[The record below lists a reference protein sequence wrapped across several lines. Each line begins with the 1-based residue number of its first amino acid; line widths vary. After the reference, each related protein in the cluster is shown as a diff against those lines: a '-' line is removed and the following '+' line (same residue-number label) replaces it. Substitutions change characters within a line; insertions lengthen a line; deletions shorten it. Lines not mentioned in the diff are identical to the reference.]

1 MFQDSRTA
9 ARALIRAPG
18 FALVSILVLGLGIG
32 LTTTL
37 FTLVDRVFF
46 KPLPFPNPKAL
57 VVIHRVNPQQGW
69 HENPF
74 SAPLF
79 HRIRPQLNGFQGL
92 AAFANRTW
100 NLTGVKEPER
110 VPGIRVT
117 HDYLAVLGVQPF
129 LGRNFNPE
137 EDHPGGPGAVILG
150 HAWWKTRF
158 GGDPH
163 VIGQVL
169 TLDGEP
175 RVVVGVLPPSLPLPL
190 AGHQARVLV
199 PMVFTSPELQAWG
212 KGFLTVLGRLDHQA
226 SLAEPQREVPRVA
239 ELLER
244 QLGNAPLAGWSAR
257 VASLQ
262 AEIVKA
268 FRPKAIALLAA
279 VGLLQVLVC
288 LNVASLVLVRGLE
301 RQPDIVLRTALGA
314 QRGQLV
320 HCMLAEC
327 WLIGIGG
334 GLLGLVLAASCLGP
348 FERLLLLPIA
358 GPSLDVRVLFIACL
372 VSLATVLACGLLPAL
387 RLSSNVDLSSL
398 LKDGARGSLA
408 HGRLRNVIV
417 AGKLALATC
426 LLVLAGLA
434 IQGERRMQRSDLG
447 WNPTGVLTASLSI
460 PATSYPSA
468 EKRAALV
475 TRLLDRVQEQP
486 GVESAAFTDSLPL
499 GGSHTSS
506 TYHLQGLV
514 PPVGTFFAADRI
526 AISPAY
532 VSTMGMLL
540 REGRSLLPNERDACL
555 VNERMARK
563 HWPGVSPLGQRLSVN
578 GSAGPW
584 LAIVGVVSDGTQRS
598 LGEEPT
604 PRFYLPLAQNPVE
617 IGSLLVRTRGNPMAL
632 AQGVKIAMREVD
644 PALPI
649 SRTLGMEQLLARELA
664 PFRVQA
670 ALFAGASAL
679 ALGLASLGCFG
690 VMSQTTLQRRGEWGL
705 RMALGAHPAS
715 ILWLVLRQGFGLA
728 MVGLGLG
735 WLLAVAMGFLLQHRF
750 AGIHPMDPLSHLST
764 APILALA
771 VLLAGI
777 LPAWRAS
784 RIEPWSALRSP

>member
-1 MFQDSRTA
+1 MLLDLRSA
-9 ARALIRAPG
+9 ARALLRAPG
-18 FALVSILVLGLGIG
+18 FALISILVLGLGIG

-46 KPLPFPNPKAL
+46 KPLPFPDSKSL
-57 VVIHRVNPQQGW
+57 VVIHRINPAQGW
-69 HENPF
+69 YENPF
-74 SAPLF
+74 SAPPF
-79 HRIRPQLNGFQGL
+79 QGIRSQLSGFQGIT
-92 AAFANRTW
+92 AFANRAW
-100 NLTGVKEPER
+100 NLTRVEEPER
-110 VPGIRVT
+110 VPGVRVT
-117 HDYLAVLGVQPF
+117 HDYLTVLGVEPF

-137 EDHPGGPGAVILG
+137 EDQPGGPGAVILT
-150 HAWWKTRF
+150 HDWWKTRF
-158 GGDPH
+158 ASNPR
-163 VIGQVL
+163 VIGQIL

-175 RVVVGVLPPSLPLPL
+175 RLVVGVLPAGLPLPL
-190 AGHQARVLV
+190 AGHQVRVLV
-199 PMVFTSPELQAWG
+199 PMVFTPSELQAWG
-212 KGFLTVLGRLDHQA
+212 KGFLTVLGRLNHRA
-226 SLAEPQREVPRVA
+226 SVVEAQREVPRVA

-262 AEIVKA
+262 TEMGKS
-268 FRPKAIALLAA
+268 FCPKALALLAA

-301 RQPDIVLRTALGA
+301 RQPDIVIRTALGA

-320 HCMLAEC
+320 RSTLAEC

-334 GLLGLVLAASCLGP
+334 GLLGLMLAASCLGP
-348 FERLLLLPIA
+348 FQRLLLLPMA
-358 GPSLDVRVLFIACL
+358 GPSLDVRVLLIACL
-372 VSLATVLACGLLPAL
+372 VSFATVLACGLLPAL

-408 HGRLRNVIV
+408 NGRLKTAIV
-417 AGKLALATC
+417 AGELALATC
-426 LLVLAGLA
+426 LLVLAGLV
-434 IQGERRMQRSDLG
+434 IQVERRAQKADLG

-460 PATSYPSA
+460 PAASYPSA
-468 EKRAALV
+468 EQRAALV
-475 TRLLDRVQEQP
+475 TRLLDRFQEQP
-486 GVESAAFTDSLPL
+486 GVQSAAFTDSLPL
-499 GGSHTSS
+499 GGSYTSS
-506 TYHLQGLV
+506 TYHLQGQV

-540 REGRSLLPNERDACL
+540 REGRSLLPIERDGCL

-563 HWPGVSPLGQRLSVN
+563 HWPGASPLGQRLSVK

-584 LAIVGVVSDGTQRS
+584 LTIVGVVTDGIQRN
-598 LGEEPT
+598 LGEEPM
-604 PRFYLPLAQNPVE
+604 PRFYLPLAQNPIE
-617 IGSLLVRTRGNPMAL
+617 FGTLLVRTQGNPMAL
-632 AQGVKIAMREVD
+632 AKGVKAAMHDVD

-649 SRTLGMEQLLARELA
+649 SRTLGMEHHLARELA

-670 ALFAGASAL
+670 TLLAGAAAL

-690 VMSQTTLQRRGEWGL
+690 VMSQAALQRRGEWGL
-705 RMALGAHPAS
+705 RMALGARPAS
-715 ILWLVLRQGFGLA
+715 ILWSVLRQGFGFA

-735 WLLAVAMGFLLQHRF
+735 WLLAAAMGFLLQQRF
-750 AGIHPMDPLSHLST
+750 AGIHPLDPLSHLST

-771 VLLAGI
+771 VLLAGL

-784 RIEPWSALRSP
+784 RMEPWSALRNP